1 MRGEEPSLVLDSVV
15 YEDEGGY
22 ECTAYNYIG
31 DKKHST
37 KSRPIQ
43 VRGYKVLFPSWS
55 RDPRVYL
62 S

>member
-43 VRGYKVLFPSWS
+43 VHT
-55 RDPRVYL
+55 
-62 S
+62 

>member
-43 VRGYKVLFPSWS
+43 VRGLKILAQGVT
-55 RDPRVYL
+55 RRCRL